1 MTAARLSSK
10 NGFIIPPAG
19 GIIQIQY
26 TQFTGTNT
34 YSITGDGSWAAITDL
49 AVNITPVSTSSV
61 IKIEAQVFGENSAN
75 EYNQVFGFL
84 RDSTELTAPAAGSR
98 RVAIAQNLLGHW
110 DQDRAST
117 ANGGHFAYF
126 DSPAS
131 TSQITYKVMVTTTA
145 AATFY
150 LNRTL
155 TDTDASAYERFI
167 SFISVTEIAG

>member
-1 MTAARLSSK
+1 MTAARLTSK

-19 GIIQIQY
+19 GIIQVQY

-49 AVNITPVSTSSV
+49 AVNITPVSTSSI
-61 IKIEAQVFGENSAN
+61 IKIEAQVFGESSTS
-75 EYNQVFGFL
+75 EYNQLFGFL
-84 RDSTELTAPAAGSR
+84 RDSTELTAPSAGSR
-98 RVAIAQNLLGHW
+98 SVAIAQNLMGHW
-110 DQDRAST
+110 DENLSST

-131 TSQITYKVMVTTTA
+131 TSQITYKVMVTVNA

-155 TDTDASAYERFI
+155 TDTDASSHERFV
-167 SFISVTEIAG
+167 SFITVTEIAG